1 MEPMRALPS
10 IVLGTPQVTE
20 RRGGGQKREQAE
32 AFRRAL
38 QQSAGEAGK
47 DSDGRPDSAAGQ
59 TPMRRTLQVPG
70 GPGRK
75 DEATARH
82 VDVIA

>member
-1 MEPMRALPS
+1 MEPMRAMPS
-10 IVLGTPQVTE
+10 IVLGASPVTE

-38 QQSAGEAGK
+38 QQSAGEAGQ
-47 DSDGRPDSAAGQ
+47 DGERRSDSAAGQ
-59 TPMRRTLQVPG
+59 MPMRRTLQVAVD
-70 GPGRK
+70 PGRK
-75 DEATARH
+75 DETTARH